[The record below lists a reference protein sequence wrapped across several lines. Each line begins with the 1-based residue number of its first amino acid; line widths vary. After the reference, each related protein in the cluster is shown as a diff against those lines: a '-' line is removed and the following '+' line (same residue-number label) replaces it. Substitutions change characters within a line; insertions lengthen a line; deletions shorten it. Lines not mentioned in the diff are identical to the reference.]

1 MGQDF
6 ITPVYGY
13 DEGTTLKLLL
23 DQFLKANPGRREATA
38 KALGVKPDT
47 FGQWVDGIWTE
58 GLRTRY
64 FHAFSQL
71 TGINLDRLMVIEA
84 KRRIWNRDPSTR
96 AFVTYER
103 FQTRADLIEEIKRIK
118 ALPIYDGARMIAW
131 QINVSDRSVHN
142 WSNDRELPANDNLEA
157 CIEGLSRGLIE
168 SGTRNDLALR
178 VAVRRVCGQEAERC
192 LGLSTFQE
200 LVNAVFTPSLRA
212 RGDTI
217 ASQQTGINRGT
228 TVDLLRW
235 KPTDDTT
242 FPYGTLFNLVRIHVR
257 ERWDGPTH
265 ERFERIL
272 STFLDKDNTSYE
284 VPETVFPK
292 GAVPAEPAVAP
303 TPIRAE
309 ARPAEPARETARPAP
324 EPEPPRARPERAPE
338 SVTPDGVMR
347 RVIVHLRTQLLQAAM
362 DFPDIVRRLPLI
374 PGLEVGETL
383 HNVRW
388 CLTGANVPDT
398 GDWDP
403 SDQEIE
409 LLAEATA
416 LLRRALL
423 LVLGLPMPVRRRV
436 IKRLARELDELFL
449 AFDHAGVEDLVGFA
463 EQISLQRQQADIVR
477 KGK

>member
-1 MGQDF
+1 MSQDF
-6 ITPVYGY
+6 VKPGYVYG
-13 DEGTTLKLLL
+13 EGSTLKSLLG
-23 DQFLKANPGRREATA
+23 QFLKANPGRREAVA
-38 KALGVKPDT
+38 EALGVKPDT
-47 FGQWVDGIWTE
+47 FGQWVDGVWTE

-71 TGINLDRLMVIEA
+71 TGIDLDRLMVVEA
-84 KRRIWNRDPSTR
+84 KRRIWSRDPATR

-103 FQTRADLIEEIKRIK
+103 FQTRADLIGEIKRLK
-118 ALPIYDGARMIAW
+118 ALPTYDGVRMIAW

-142 WSNDRELPANDNLEA
+142 WSNDRELPANDNLDA
-157 CIEGLSRGLIE
+157 CVLGLSRGLIE
-168 SGTRNDLALR
+168 TGTRNDLALR
-178 VAVRRVCGQEAERC
+178 VAVTRVCGQEPERC

-200 LVNAVFTPSLRA
+200 LVNAVFTPNLRA

-217 ASQQTGINRGT
+217 ASQQTGINRAT

-235 KPTDDTT
+235 KPTDDTV

-257 ERWDGPTH
+257 ERWDAPTR

-272 STFLDKDNTSYE
+272 AGFLNKDNKSYE
-284 VPETVFPK
+284 VLETVFPR
-292 GAVPAEPAVAP
+292 GTAP
-303 TPIRAE
+303 TPIREE
-309 ARPAEPARETARPAP
+309 ALPVEPARETPRPAF
-324 EPEPPRARPERAPE
+324 EPEPPRARPERVSEP
-338 SVTPDGVMR
+338 VTPDGVMR
-347 RVIVHLRTQLLQAAM
+347 RLVVHLRTQLLQTAV
-362 DFPDIVRRLPLI
+362 DFPEVVRRLPLI

-403 SDQEIE
+403 SDAEIE
-409 LLAEATA
+409 LIAEAVA
-416 LLRRALL
+416 LLRRAVL

-463 EQISLQRQQADIVR
+463 EQIGLQRQQADIVR